1 MGEIKNLRSGT
12 VLLDFDADACQS
24 PSRAYL
30 LDVTLPGMNHIVTLM
45 SHQYLR
51 DVTLPVIN
59 HIVTLMSYLYILDK
73 SSQSL

>member
-30 LDVTLPGMNHIVTLM
+30 LDVTLPGMNHIVTL
-45 SHQYLR
+45 
-51 DVTLPVIN
+51 PVIN

>member
-30 LDVTLPGMNHIVTLM
+30 LDVTLPG
-45 SHQYLR
+45 
-51 DVTLPVIN
+51 IN
-59 HIVTLMSYLYILDK
+59 HIVKLISYLYILDK

>member
-1 MGEIKNLRSGT
+1 MLENLRSGT

-45 SHQYLR
+45 SHQYPR
-51 DVTLPVIN
+51 DVTMPVIN
-59 HIVTLMSYLYILDK
+59 HIVTLMSYLYTLDK

>member
-1 MGEIKNLRSGT
+1 MGEIQNLRSGT

-45 SHQYLR
+45 SHQYPR
-51 DVTLPVIN
+51 DVTMTVIN

>member
-45 SHQYLR
+45 SHQYPR
-51 DVTLPVIN
+51 DVTMTVIN
-59 HIVTLMSYLYILDK
+59 HIVTLMSYLYIFDK

>member
-45 SHQYLR
+45 SHQYPR
-51 DVTLPVIN
+51 DVTMPVIN
-59 HIVTLMSYLYILDK
+59 QLVTLMSYLYIFDK